1 MSNASAKYAIE
12 AESPGDADYYNDDD
26 INHIRVT
33 EPRCSRQEVKPDV
46 LDVAGLV
53 LGGVELGDRGQ
64 DVVWSPRVDLTDG
77 HQCWRKTL

>member
-12 AESPGDADYYNDDD
+12 AESPGDYYNDDD
-26 INHIRVT
+26 INHRVT